1 MTASGVR
8 AVPRGI
14 DRGELV
20 ENAIPRYLF
29 RDRNIDKEGWK
40 C

>member
-8 AVPRGI
+8 AVLHGT

-29 RDRNIDKEGWK
+29 CDRNIDKEGWK

>member
-8 AVPRGI
+8 AVLHGA
-14 DRGELV
+14 DREELV
-20 ENAIPRYLF
+20 QNAIPRYLF
-29 RDRNIDKEGWK
+29 RDRNTDKERRK